1 MSDRKIFRTLISLE
15 EANSRLLEFFEP
27 KPVREESVTIEG
39 SLGRVLSEDLVSDI
53 DVPGF
58 DRAAMDGYAIIAED
72 TWGADESV
80 PKLFRLAGRVEA
92 GDKPIVEVT
101 TGKAVEIATGAPM
114 PKGANSVVMVEYTHQ
129 RDESVEVRRTVTPGE
144 NVMAAGSDIM
154 AGELVLRKGERVTSR
169 EMGIVA
175 ALGLEAVKV
184 YRRPKV
190 AIISTG
196 NELLR
201 AGQQPQYGKVF
212 DINAFSL
219 FGAVIECGCEPL
231 HFGIAK
237 DDADDMIEKI
247 KQASKSVEIILSS
260 GSTSAGVGDRL
271 YKILNEFG
279 KPGVIVHGL
288 SVKPGKPVVVAVV
301 KDIPVFALPGYP
313 TSAMII
319 FQILVK
325 PILLKMSGLSETQP
339 GHRLE
344 AVLATKVLSA
354 GGRREF
360 LPVHVIVGDSEKYLA
375 YPVTSGSGA
384 ITSYALADGFIDIP
398 LDRKMLDEGESVAV
412 TLFNQQLRPADL
424 TIIGSHCIGIDI
436 LLGVIRATHPGF
448 SAKVVNVGSTGGLN
462 SIERGQADLAGI
474 HLIDE
479 NSGKYNLPFIDKSN
493 LLGKAALIRGYDREQ
508 GLVVAKDNPKSIKG
522 FEDLIK
528 KDVTFINR
536 NLGSGTRILTDLNIR
551 KIAKRSSKDFE
562 EIASQ
567 IKGYTVEA
575 KSHSAV
581 AMAVVQNKAD
591 VGVAIKAVTRNQPL
605 EFIPIMKEQFD
616 FLVQKS
622 RLNKTPVRLFLE
634 TLTSK
639 EFKEQLDRKRL
650 GINVVAESGSILI

>member
-1 MSDRKIFRTLISLE
+1 
-15 EANSRLLEFFEP
+15 
-27 KPVREESVTIEG
+27 
-39 SLGRVLSEDLVSDI
+39 
-53 DVPGF
+53 
-58 DRAAMDGYAIIAED
+58 
-72 TWGADESV
+72 
-80 PKLFRLAGRVEA
+80 
-92 GDKPIVEVT
+92 
-101 TGKAVEIATGAPM
+101 
-114 PKGANSVVMVEYTHQ
+114 
-129 RDESVEVRRTVTPGE
+129 
-144 NVMAAGSDIM
+144 
-154 AGELVLRKGERVTSR
+154 
-169 EMGIVA
+169 
-175 ALGLEAVKV
+175 
-184 YRRPKV
+184 
-190 AIISTG
+190 
-196 NELLR
+196 
-201 AGQQPQYGKVF
+201 
-212 DINAFSL
+212 
-219 FGAVIECGCEPL
+219 
-231 HFGIAK
+231 
-237 DDADDMIEKI
+237 
-247 KQASKSVEIILSS
+247 
-260 GSTSAGVGDRL
+260 
-271 YKILNEFG
+271 
-279 KPGVIVHGL
+279 
-288 SVKPGKPVVVAVV
+288 
-301 KDIPVFALPGYP
+301 
-313 TSAMII
+313 
-319 FQILVK
+319 
-325 PILLKMSGLSETQP
+325 
-339 GHRLE
+339 
-344 AVLATKVLSA
+344 VLSA

-412 TLFNQQLRPADL
+412 TLFNPQLRPADL

-493 LLGKAALIRGYDREQ
+493 LLGKVALIRGYDREQ

-536 NLGSGTRILTDLNIR
+536 NLGSGTRILTDLNIH
-551 KIAKRSSKDFE
+551 KIAKRKSKDFE

-622 RLNKTPVRLFLE
+622 RLNKIPVRLFLE

-650 GINVVAESGSILI
+650 GINVVAESGTFLI

>member
-72 TWGADESV
+72 TWGADEAV
-80 PKLFRLAGRVEA
+80 PKLFQLAGRVEA

-212 DINAFSL
+212 DINAISL

-237 DDADDMIEKI
+237 DDTDDLIEKI
-247 KQASKSVEIILSS
+247 EQASKSVEIILSS

-325 PILLKMSGLSETQP
+325 PILLKMSGLSETQA
-339 GHRLE
+339 GHSLE

-360 LPVHVIVGDSEKYLA
+360 MPVHVIVGDSEKYLA

-412 TLFNQQLRPADL
+412 TLFNPQLKPADL

-536 NLGSGTRILTDLNIR
+536 NPGSGTRILTDLNIR
-551 KIAKRSSKDFE
+551 KIAKRKSKDFE

-622 RLNKTPVRLFLE
+622 RLNKTPVRLFLK

-650 GINVVAESGSILI
+650 GINVVAESGTFLI

>member
-101 TGKAVEIATGAPM
+101 KGKAVEIATGAPM

-212 DINAFSL
+212 DINAISL

-237 DDADDMIEKI
+237 DDTDDMIEKI
-247 KQASKSVEIILSS
+247 EQASKSVEIILSS

-339 GHRLE
+339 GHSLE

-360 LPVHVIVGDSEKYLA
+360 MPVHVIVGDSEKYLA

-398 LDRKMLDEGESVAV
+398 LDRKMLDEGESVVV
-412 TLFNQQLRPADL
+412 TLFNPQLRPADL

-551 KIAKRSSKDFE
+551 KIAKRNSKDFE

-650 GINVVAESGSILI
+650 GINVVAESGTFLI